1 MTFSQLVNV
10 HTTLLRN
17 DGRTEMPPLYI
28 TLNTKPEFGRT
39 LEKMIGDAKSGHGL
53 NEIMDIWDVDE
64 GTDWA
69 GSEHGH
75 EGETSGVDDEYYEEN
90 ENYDGAQT
98 AEKEPSAG
106 EKTIEEIENQHPD
119 EKPAAA
125 QKEKSPEQIDQSN
138 EAAAEPTEEDSAP
151 DPTAE
156 EQPAQP
162 EAIQG
167 QEKSGIEATTKPA
180 EESEK
185 PGSEQHDV
193 HDEED
198 DLIDY
203 EDDDYSPAM
212 MEAKAAS
219 HAASRRASN
228 SEEDLS
234 SPCLRPKSCFCS
246 TCNKRLLAEYAE
258 INEKMDQS
266 RRSSRSSSRTLEE
279 SNGDTAGKPATEE
292 DNTNVPIEQTED
304 DVSAVA
310 SVEEQDQNE
319 YGGAYAEVEQQDIG
333 QEGYEDIDDTVHTEE
348 DGHYESENQE
358 YTNFEEEQSENQP
371 VEEQSGQPETT
382 VADDATLQSDG
393 DEETQEQSGLQE
405 TTITEDVAKEQQ
417 VEVVEIQ
424 DEDEI
429 SYEDEDEAPQET
441 EPPAAGMD
449 VKQPALVVEASVS
462 EDHEDEIDYD
472 DDDRAEA
479 HTMESETVEAASP
492 SSAGKRPRDEP
503 DALDLNSQGKKRFRL
518 HRGTF

>member
-1 MTFSQLVNV
+1 MTFSHLVNV

-17 DGRTEMPPLYI
+17 DGRTAMPPLYI

-39 LEKMIGDAKSGHGL
+39 LEKMIEDAKSGRGL
-53 NEIMDIWDVDE
+53 DEIMEIWDADE
-64 GTDWA
+64 ETDWA
-69 GSEHGH
+69 GSEHEQ
-75 EGETSGVDDEYYEEN
+75 EGEISGVDGDYYGEN
-90 ENYDGAQT
+90 ENYDDTQA
-98 AEKEPSAG
+98 AENEPSAG
-106 EKTIEEIENQHPD
+106 EKTAEENENQQPD
-119 EKPAAA
+119 KKPAAA
-125 QKEKSPEQIDQSN
+125 QKETSPEQVDQSN
-138 EAAAEPTEEDSAP
+138 EAATELTEDDGAP

-156 EQPAQP
+156 EQPTQP

-167 QEKSGIEATTKPA
+167 QKKSGTEAVIKPVVEA
-180 EESEK
+180 EK

-219 HAASRRASN
+219 QAASRRASN

-246 TCNKRLLAEYAE
+246 SCNKRLLAQYAE

-279 SNGDTAGKPATEE
+279 SIGDTAGKPASGE
-292 DNTNVPIEQTED
+292 DNTNIAIEQAAD
-304 DVSAVA
+304 DLSAVA
-310 SVEEQDQNE
+310 SVKEQDQNE
-319 YGGAYAEVEQQDIG
+319 YSGAYAEEEQQEIG
-333 QEGYEDIDDTVHTEE
+333 QEGYEESDDTVHTEE
-348 DGHYESENQE
+348 NGHYENEKQE
-358 YTNFEEEQSENQP
+358 YTNIEEEPSENRP
-371 VEEQSGQPETT
+371 VEEESRQPETT

-393 DEETQEQSGLQE
+393 EEEETQEQSGLKE
-405 TTITEDVAKEQQ
+405 TTITENVTTEQQ

-429 SYEDEDEAPQET
+429 SYEDEDEPPHET
-441 EPPAAGMD
+441 EVPAAGAD
-449 VKQPALVVEASVS
+449 VKQPALVVEASIP

-479 HTMESETVEAASP
+479 HTMESETVEAVSP
-492 SSAGKRPRDEP
+492 SAGKRPRDEP
-503 DALDLNSQGKKRFRL
+503 DALDLTSQGKKRPLL
-518 HRGTF
+518 H

>member
-17 DGRTEMPPLYI
+17 DGRIEMPPLYI

-39 LEKMIGDAKSGHGL
+39 LEKMIEDAKSGHGL
-53 NEIMDIWDVDE
+53 NEIMEIWDADE

-69 GSEHGH
+69 GSEHGL
-75 EGETSGVDDEYYEEN
+75 EGETSGVDDDYYEEN
-90 ENYDGAQT
+90 ENFDDAQT
-98 AEKEPSAG
+98 AENEPSAA
-106 EKTIEEIENQHPD
+106 EKTAEENENQHPD

-125 QKEKSPEQIDQSN
+125 QKETSPEQVDQSN
-138 EAAAEPTEEDSAP
+138 EAATEPTEDDGAP

-156 EQPAQP
+156 EQPTQA

-167 QEKSGIEATTKPA
+167 QEESGTEALTKPA
-180 EESEK
+180 VEAEK
-185 PGSEQHDV
+185 PSSEQHDV

-219 HAASRRASN
+219 HAASRRTSN
-228 SEEDLS
+228 SEDLS

-246 TCNKRLLAEYAE
+246 SCNKRLLAEYAE

-279 SNGDTAGKPATEE
+279 SNGDTTGKPTTGE
-292 DNTNVPIEQTED
+292 DNTNVAIEQAED
-304 DVSAVA
+304 DLSAVA
-310 SVEEQDQNE
+310 SVEEQDQTE
-319 YGGAYAEVEQQDIG
+319 YSGAYAEEEQQDIG
-333 QEGYEDIDDTVHTEE
+333 QEGYEEIDDTVHTEE
-348 DGHYESENQE
+348 DDHYENESQE
-358 YTNFEEEQSENQP
+358 YTNFEEEPSENQP
-371 VEEQSGQPETT
+371 VEEQSGQPETI

-393 DEETQEQSGLQE
+393 EEETEEHSGLQK
-405 TTITEDVAKEQQ
+405 TAITEDVTRGQQ

-429 SYEDEDEAPQET
+429 SYEDEEEAPQET
-441 EPPAAGMD
+441 EAPAAGAD
-449 VKQPALVVEASVS
+449 VTQPALVVEASVP

-472 DDDRAEA
+472 DDDREGA

-503 DALDLNSQGKKRFRL
+503 DALDLNSQGKKRLRL
-518 HRGTF
+518 H

>member
-1 MTFSQLVNV
+1 MTFFQLVNV

-39 LEKMIGDAKSGHGL
+39 LEKMIEDAKSGHGL
-53 NEIMDIWDVDE
+53 NEIMEIWDADE

-75 EGETSGVDDEYYEEN
+75 EGETSGVDDYYEQN
-90 ENYDGAQT
+90 ENYDDAQT
-98 AEKEPSAG
+98 AENEPSAG
-106 EKTIEEIENQHPD
+106 EKTVEENENQYPE

-125 QKEKSPEQIDQSN
+125 QRETSSEQVDQSN
-138 EAAAEPTEEDSAP
+138 EAATEPAEDDGAP

-156 EQPAQP
+156 EQPTQP
-162 EAIQG
+162 EAVQG
-167 QEKSGIEATTKPA
+167 QEKGGTEAVTKA
-180 EESEK
+180 ALEAEK
-185 PGSEQHDV
+185 PSSEQHDV
-193 HDEED
+193 PDEED

-219 HAASRRASN
+219 QAASRRASN

-246 TCNKRLLAEYAE
+246 SCNKRLLAEYAE

-279 SNGDTAGKPATEE
+279 SYGDTAGKPATGE
-292 DNTNVPIEQTED
+292 DNANIAIEQAED
-304 DVSAVA
+304 HVSAVA
-310 SVEEQDQNE
+310 SVKEQDQNE
-319 YGGAYAEVEQQDIG
+319 YSGAYAEEEQQDIG
-333 QEGYEDIDDTVHTEE
+333 QEGYEEIDDTVHTEK
-348 DGHYESENQE
+348 DSHYENENQE
-358 YTNFEEEQSENQP
+358 YTNFEEEPSENQP
-371 VEEQSGQPETT
+371 VEEQSGQSETT
-382 VADDATLQSDG
+382 VADNATLQSDG
-393 DEETQEQSGLQE
+393 EEETQKQSGLQE
-405 TTITEDVAKEQQ
+405 TTITEDVTTEQQ

-429 SYEDEDEAPQET
+429 SYEDEVEAPQEN
-441 EPPAAGMD
+441 EAPAAGAD
-449 VKQPALVVEASVS
+449 VKQPALVVEASVP
-462 EDHEDEIDYD
+462 EDQEDEIDYD

-479 HTMESETVEAASP
+479 HAMNSETVEAASP

-503 DALDLNSQGKKRFRL
+503 DALDLNSQGKKRLRI

>member
-10 HTTLLRN
+10 HTTLLHN

-39 LEKMIGDAKSGHGL
+39 LEKMIEDAKSGHGL
-53 NEIMDIWDVDE
+53 NEVIEIWDADE

-69 GSEHGH
+69 DSEHGH
-75 EGETSGVDDEYYEEN
+75 EGETSGVDDDYYEEH
-90 ENYDGAQT
+90 ENYDDAQA
-98 AEKEPSAG
+98 AENEPSAG
-106 EKTIEEIENQHPD
+106 EKTAEENENQHPD
-119 EKPAAA
+119 ERPAAA
-125 QKEKSPEQIDQSN
+125 QKENLPEQLDHSN
-138 EAAAEPTEEDSAP
+138 EAATEPTADDGAP
-151 DPTAE
+151 NPTAK
-156 EQPAQP
+156 EQPTQP

-167 QEKSGIEATTKPA
+167 QEKSGTEALTKPA
-180 EESEK
+180 VEAEK
-185 PGSEQHDV
+185 PSSDQHDV

-212 MEAKAAS
+212 MEAKAAAQ
-219 HAASRRASN
+219 AASRRASN

-246 TCNKRLLAEYAE
+246 SCNKRLLAEYAE

-279 SNGDTAGKPATEE
+279 SNGDTAGKPAIGE
-292 DNTNVPIEQTED
+292 DNTNVAVEQAEE

-319 YGGAYAEVEQQDIG
+319 YSGEYAEEEQQEIG
-333 QEGYEDIDDTVHTEE
+333 QEGYEEVDDTVHTEE
-348 DGHYESENQE
+348 DGHYENENLE
-358 YTNFEEEQSENQP
+358 YTNFEEEPSENQP
-371 VEEQSGQPETT
+371 VEEQSGQPDTT
-382 VADDATLQSDG
+382 VADDATLQPDG
-393 DEETQEQSGLQE
+393 EEETQEQSGLQE
-405 TTITEDVAKEQQ
+405 RTITEDATSEQQ
-417 VEVVEIQ
+417 VEVAEIQ

-429 SYEDEDEAPQET
+429 SYENDDEAPQEN
-441 EPPAAGMD
+441 EAPAAGAD
-449 VKQPALVVEASVS
+449 VKQPTLVVEASVP

-479 HTMESETVEAASP
+479 HTVESETVEAASP

-503 DALDLNSQGKKRFRL
+503 DALDLNSQGKKRP
-518 HRGTF
+518 